1 MPVKR
6 YTPAASVVS
15 RDAHDRCTVPNC
27 LRRPM
32 SWGGAYCTKHH
43 HRHFENGHVEATVA
57 TIAELAR
64 FTDWIDQGLR
74 LYRDTPAVRI
84 GLVRAEQLLKFT
96 PQQGHAYES
105 YLSGR
110 MAAVRAKAGRPV
122 NARKLLITILSF
134 FAFEAAEPARVM
146 NTDVRNI
153 GLARSVIRLGRC
165 KQRQPRKTDLI
176 PSGAYIAS
184 QFAVFAGAFLN
195 ELKRRTR
202 ADNIKRQR
210 EDAALGDFTIPNDE
224 PEGTL
229 TPTELT

>member
-1 MPVKR
+1 MPTKR

-15 RDAHDRCTVPNC
+15 RDAHDRCVVPNC

-32 SWGGAYCTKHH
+32 AWGGAYCTKHH
-43 HRHFENGHVEATVA
+43 HRNFENGHVDATVV
-57 TIAELAR
+57 TITELAR

-84 GLVRAEQLLKFT
+84 ALVRAEQLLKFT
-96 PQQGHAYES
+96 PQQGHAFES

-110 MAAVRAKAGRPV
+110 MAAVRAKAGTPV
-122 NARKLLITILSF
+122 DARKLLITILSY

-146 NTDVRNI
+146 NKDVRNI

-184 QFAVFAGAFLN
+184 QFAVFAGAFLAL
-195 ELKRRTR
+195 LKQRTR
-202 ADNIKRQR
+202 ADNVKRQR
-210 EDAALGDFTIPNDE
+210 EDAALTDFSQEIPA
-224 PEGTL
+224 L
-229 TPTELT
+229 